1 LIERIDSITDVTV
14 HIDPEDDEDAPSCR
28 GLPLR
33 GAAETALER
42 AWQEV
47 AGLPAQRDI
56 RLHYLNGQVEAEL
69 TLPLAS
75 FIDSAHTAGLR
86 AALAEKAE
94 QFDWFG
100 SLRVLYG

>member
-1 LIERIDSITDVTV
+1 MGSR
-14 HIDPEDDEDAPSCR
+14 HY
-28 GLPLR
+28 
-33 GAAETALER
+33 R
-42 AWQEV
+42 AVMVEAV
-47 AGLPAQRDI
+47 PRSSLKV
-56 RLHYLNGQVEAEL
+56 VEAEL